1 MSESR
6 PDAAGVRAHRLVAAL
21 LIVPALAG
29 ALAIM
34 TVEAWRQYRPRSF
47 YFNPPFTQSLADAIE
62 GDDPQAAYEFLRA
75 GADANALIAVRD
87 PILTGNR
94 TLAVSPVV
102 WAVAAESDSSLLMLL
117 GFGARAY
124 PHNGRSVACLAEA
137 IGNRRIAD
145 VVRTYGHVPQAPCP
159 ERRPAE
165 GPPLI
170 WFTDSED

>member
-1 MSESR
+1 MSESQ
-6 PDAAGVRAHRLVAAL
+6 PVASGVRRHRLVAAL
-21 LIVPALAG
+21 LLAPAIAG

-62 GDDPQAAYEFLRA
+62 GDDPKAAYEFLRA
-75 GADANALIAVRD
+75 GADPNALIAVRD

-102 WAVAAESDSSLLMLL
+102 WAIAAESDSSLLMLL
-117 GFGARAY
+117 GFGAKAY

-137 IGNRRIAD
+137 MGNRRIAD
-145 VVRTYGHVPQAPCP
+145 IVYTYGHVPQAPCLESP
-159 ERRPAE
+159 RIE
-165 GPPLI
+165 GPPLA
-170 WFTDSED
+170 WFTSGIE